1 MADEQKPPAPTPAPV
16 PAAAPAPAPGT
27 PAPLERAALE
37 RVLARAA
44 ELQAADADTGEVTLT
59 EAQILDVGNEVGI
72 PAKHLRQALAEE
84 RSRVAV
90 PVERGRVAAIFGSA
104 TVSAS
109 RTVRGAPAALF
120 EKLDDAMQREES
132 LREKRRF
139 ADRMA
144 WEPRGGMA
152 TEFRRLMN
160 VGGHGYRLARAEEVS
175 ATVIAIDAERSIVRL
190 DASLANVRKQRIA
203 GGSGMA
209 VAGGVTS
216 GVLVALGVMTAVA
229 AGGGGGRGRLFRGAE
244 PRAAGRGRAARARA
258 AARQARARRAAAP
271 LVTLGDHLERRTS
284 LALIVLHHPSLFY
297 STK

>member
-1 MADEQKPPAPTPAPV
+1 MADEPKPPTPPTAQV
-16 PAAAPAPAPGT
+16 PAAAPAPAPET

-109 RTVRGAPAALF
+109 RTVRGTPAALF

-139 ADRMA
+139 ADRIA

-203 GGSGMA
+203 GGGGMA

-216 GVLVALGVMTAVA
+216 GVLLALGVMAAVA
-229 AGGGGGRGRLFRGAE
+229 AL
-244 PRAAGRGRAARARA
+244 PVA
-258 AARQARARRAAAP
+258 AAVVGGYFVARSHSPQVAGAQLALEQLLDR
-271 LVTLGDHLERRTS
+271 LERGELQR
-284 LALIVLHHPSLFY
+284 PSLL
-297 STK
+297 SAITSSAGLRWP

>member
-1 MADEQKPPAPTPAPV
+1 MADEPKPPAPTPAPV
-16 PAAAPAPAPGT
+16 PAAAPPAPGT

-229 AGGGGGRGRLFRGAE
+229 AL
-244 PRAAGRGRAARARA
+244 PVA
-258 AARQARARRAAAP
+258 AAVVGGYFVARSHAP
-271 LVTLGDHLERRTS
+271 QVAGAQLALEQLLDRLERGELQR
-284 LALIVLHHPSLFY
+284 PSLL
-297 STK
+297 SAITSSAGLRWP

>member
-1 MADEQKPPAPTPAPV
+1 MADEPKPPAPSQAPV
-16 PAAAPAPAPGT
+16 ATPAPAPGT

-44 ELQAADADTGEVTLT
+44 ELQAADADTGELTLT

-90 PVERGRVAAIFGSA
+90 PVERGRVAAIFGAA

-109 RTVRGAPAALF
+109 RTVRGKPAELF
-120 EKLDDAMQREES
+120 DKLDATMQRDES
-132 LREKRRF
+132 LRVKRRF
-139 ADRMA
+139 LDRIA
-144 WEPRGGMA
+144 WEPMGGMA
-152 TEFRRLMN
+152 SEFRRLLN

-203 GGSGMA
+203 GGSGVV
-209 VAGGVTS
+209 VAGGVTG

-229 AGGGGGRGRLFRGAE
+229 AL
-244 PRAAGRGRAARARA
+244 PVA
-258 AARQARARRAAAP
+258 AALVGGYFIARSHSPQVAGAQLALEQMLDR
-271 LVTLGDHLERRTS
+271 LERGELQRPTLLSAITS
-284 LALIVLHHPSLFY
+284 SAGLRWP
-297 STK
+297 

>member
-1 MADEQKPPAPTPAPV
+1 MADAPKPPDPAPV
-16 PAAAPAPAPGT
+16 PAAAPSPAPGT

-109 RTVRGAPAALF
+109 RTVRGTPAALF
-120 EKLDDAMQREES
+120 AKLDDAMQREES

-139 ADRMA
+139 PDRMA

-152 TEFRRLMN
+152 TEFRRIMN

-190 DASLANVRKQRIA
+190 DASLANVRTQRIA
-203 GGSGMA
+203 GGSGMV
-209 VAGGVTS
+209 VAGGVT
-216 GVLVALGVMTAVA
+216 GGILFALGVMAAVA
-229 AGGGGGRGRLFRGAE
+229 AL
-244 PRAAGRGRAARARA
+244 PVA
-258 AARQARARRAAAP
+258 AALVGGYFVARSHAP
-271 LVTLGDHLERRTS
+271 QVAGAQLALEQMLDRLERGELQR
-284 LALIVLHHPSLFY
+284 PSLL
-297 STK
+297 SAITSSAGLRWP

>member
-1 MADEQKPPAPTPAPV
+1 MADAPTPPTPPQVPGAAPAPV
-16 PAAAPAPAPGT
+16 PAPAPGT

-44 ELQAADADTGEVTLT
+44 ELQAGDADTGEITLT
-59 EAQILDVGNEVGI
+59 EAQILEVGNEVGI

-90 PVERGRVAAIFGSA
+90 PVERGRIAALFGSA

-109 RTVRGAPAALF
+109 RTVRGAPAALLQ
-120 EKLDDAMQREES
+120 KLDDAMQREES

-139 ADRMA
+139 PDRMA

-152 TEFRRLMN
+152 TEFRRIMN

-190 DASLANVRKQRIA
+190 DASLANVRTQRIA
-203 GGSGMA
+203 GGAGMA
-209 VAGGVTS
+209 VAGGVA
-216 GVLVALGVMTAVA
+216 GGILFALGVMAAVA
-229 AGGGGGRGRLFRGAE
+229 AL
-244 PRAAGRGRAARARA
+244 PA
-258 AARQARARRAAAP
+258 AAALVGGYFVARSHAP
-271 LVTLGDHLERRTS
+271 QVAGAQLALEQLLDRLERGDLQR
-284 LALIVLHHPSLFY
+284 PSLL
-297 STK
+297 SAITSSAGLRWP